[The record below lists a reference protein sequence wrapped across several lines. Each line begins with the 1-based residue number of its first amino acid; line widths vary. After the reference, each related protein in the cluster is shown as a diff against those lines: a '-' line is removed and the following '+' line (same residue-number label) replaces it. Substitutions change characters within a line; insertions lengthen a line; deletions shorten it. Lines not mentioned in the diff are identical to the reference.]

1 MFKATRNK
9 KGNISILKKKKNV
22 CFWLKEGMRNG
33 NTFLLREKK

>member
-9 KGNISILKKKKNV
+9 KGNISILKKNV

-33 NTFLLREKK
+33 NTFC